1 MAKRGLKVIARVW
14 RGRTRRQDADVY
26 NGHYSGEVLPELRRL
41 PGFRGARLL
50 RRETAEVTEFMS
62 VVFFDDIDA
71 VRRFAGEDYEAAVI
85 APAARR
91 VLVSFDDRVQ
101 HFDVTARG

>member
-1 MAKRGLKVIARVW
+1 M
-14 RGRTRRQDADVY
+14 Y

-71 VRRFAGEDYEAAVI
+71 VRRFAGEDYE
-85 APAARR
+85 
-91 VLVSFDDRVQ
+91 VQ